1 MQIRANVYKRES
13 LLHNRKSFANVAS
26 NEGRADWLAMAGL
39 CCIPSSDLKKTL
51 AAWNRIRLAFFGENL
66 FGSALFANF
75 VAKFKI
81 EVLMTFEEM
90 YALACQRKKE
100 MPEGKGTTE
109 LFKKGP
115 HGIGKKLVEEAA
127 ESWMAARFE
136 SHDAQCLELSQVLYY
151 VAVMMAE
158 KGIKLEEVYA
168 KL

>member
-1 MQIRANVYKRES
+1 MPFCAQKSGALQAKLPQFSIFGVVKRKRS
-13 LLHNRKSFANVAS
+13 K
-26 NEGRADWLAMAGL
+26 
-39 CCIPSSDLKKTL
+39 
-51 AAWNRIRLAFFGENL
+51 
-66 FGSALFANF
+66 
-75 VAKFKI
+75 
-81 EVLMTFEEM
+81 MTFEEM
-90 YALACQRKKE
+90 YALACQRKKD

-136 SHDAQCLELSQVLYY
+136 SRDAQCLELSQVLYY

-158 KGIKLEEVYA
+158 KGLTLEEVYA